1 MSQYARE
8 HPDEAPLFEVY
19 PRSNLPQHLFQ
30 LPTKSQLAYTK
41 QRQRTNTNNMSD
53 ELNSMVDINS
63 IDLST
68 VETDFPLLDSGVV
81 TAQIQACSF
90 ERDTAKKGDSAKPY
104 LTVKYA
110 LTAPHKTTGHE
121 GMTVKTIN
129 PGDRG
134 STLSENIYYGNYE
147 DKKTGETKKYGID
160 RIAKLREAV
169 FGKAAEG
176 QRFVPA
182 EMLGQPI
189 TLRLKFDPRPTNKA
203 TGEVYG
209 PRTEVADYVR
219 KAR

>member
-1 MSQYARE
+1 
-8 HPDEAPLFEVY
+8 
-19 PRSNLPQHLFQ
+19 
-30 LPTKSQLAYTK
+30 
-41 QRQRTNTNNMSD
+41 
-53 ELNSMVDINS
+53 MVDINS

-81 TAQIQACSF
+81 TAQIQSCSF
-90 ERDTAKKGDSAKPY
+90 ERDTAKKGDAAKPY

-110 LTAPHKTTGHE
+110 LTQPHKTTGHE

-129 PGDRG
+129 PGERG

-147 DKKTGETKKYGID
+147 DKKTGEIKKYGID

-169 FGKAAEG
+169 FGKAETGA
-176 QRFVPA
+176 RFVPA
-182 EMLGQPI
+182 EMLGQAI